1 MKGKTCGLCGKGDGE
16 IRQEYRTPNGRVAK
30 NSVSF
35 AHSWILPAESC
46 RDVSECRLKLE
57 SVQLEKQLTIHG
69 DESTCLSV
77 EPVPRCL
84 PGCMPIKTTPVT
96 VGFSCLQSDSQSSV
110 FDRSVDLKQTTQAH
124 LACNCNARCS

>member
-1 MKGKTCGLCGKGDGE
+1 MKGKTCGLCGKADGE
-16 IRQEYRTPNGRVAK
+16 IRQEYHTPNGRVAK

-46 RDVSECRLKLE
+46 RDASECRLKLE

-69 DESTCLSV
+69 EDSTCFSV

-84 PGCMPIKTTPVT
+84 PGCLPVKTTPVT
-96 VGFSCLQSDSQSSV
+96 VGFSCLASDPQTSV
-110 FDRSVDLKQTTQAH
+110 YDRSVDLRQTTQAH
-124 LACNCNARCS
+124 LACSCNAKCS